1 MKYAVYDRELVGL
14 RDACLHFRYQLL
26 VIRFTVRTDH
36 SSLRWLLSQDDLT
49 GIRQRWAAV
58 LSQFNMIEIAHI
70 PGKDNIVADA
80 LSRYPQEN
88 GPSYEH
94 LVDQEGI
101 VDLDCYHLPSFQS
114 LHARDLQVDDFT
126 TSTSVSAA
134 EKASLVHAL
143 AAEQAATSED
153 VEVEQV
159 SRVSMEDLTQAHAE
173 GYASSMLSATVELE
187 AFVTSYQDCTDFK
200 GIYNALHA
208 STDIN
213 LQYVY
218 PEY

>member
-1 MKYAVYDRELVGL
+1 MKYEVHDRELVGL

-58 LSQFNMIEIAHI
+58 LSQFSMIEIAHI

-88 GPSYEH
+88 GTSYEH

-101 VDLDCYHLPSFQS
+101 LDLGCYQLFSFQS
-114 LHARDLQVDDFT
+114 VHTRAHYHLRGYGSGTSFT
-126 TSTSVSAA
+126 CFNGGFNSDTCR
-134 EKASLVHAL
+134 
-143 AAEQAATSED
+143 
-153 VEVEQV
+153 
-159 SRVSMEDLTQAHAE
+159 RVCFID
-173 GYASSMLSATVELE
+173 
-187 AFVTSYQDCTDFK
+187 AF
-200 GIYNALHA
+200 
-208 STDIN
+208 
-213 LQYVY
+213 
-218 PEY
+218 